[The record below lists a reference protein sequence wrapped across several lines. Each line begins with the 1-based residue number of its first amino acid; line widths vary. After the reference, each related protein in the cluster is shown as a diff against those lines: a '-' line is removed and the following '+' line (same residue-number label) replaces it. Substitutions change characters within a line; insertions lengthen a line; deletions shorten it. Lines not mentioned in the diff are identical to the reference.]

1 MARTR
6 SISSIDSEIQ
16 KIEAE
21 LIKVRNKQ
29 ENLES
34 TLLELQ
40 KQKQEI
46 ESKQVMDAFRKSGKS
61 MRELMIFLEGLIAV
75 PREGHI
81 AVSVTFMQ
89 SSE

>member
-40 KQKQEI
+40 KQEI

-61 MRELMIFLEGLIAV
+61 MRELMIFLEG
-75 PREGHI
+75 
-81 AVSVTFMQ
+81 
-89 SSE
+89 

>member
-40 KQKQEI
+40 KQKQ
-46 ESKQVMDAFRKSGKS
+46 
-61 MRELMIFLEGLIAV
+61 GLK
-75 PREGHI
+75 
-81 AVSVTFMQ
+81 T
-89 SSE
+89 

>member
-46 ESKQVMDAFRKSGKS
+46 EQSRSW
-61 MRELMIFLEGLIAV
+61 MR
-75 PREGHI
+75 
-81 AVSVTFMQ
+81 SVRVEKVCVN
-89 SSE
+89 S

>member
-34 TLLELQ
+34 TLLEY
-40 KQKQEI
+40 KNKN
-46 ESKQVMDAFRKSGKS
+46 RKLNQSRS
-61 MRELMIFLEGLIAV
+61 WMR
-75 PREGHI
+75 
-81 AVSVTFMQ
+81 SVRVEKVCVN
-89 SSE
+89 S